1 MIIIK
6 TEPVAWSGKKL
17 LKYQAVAT
25 LCHGTRRIKNI
36 YGNPMPTKDAAL
48 EALHRECLILQEA
61 TNESLIEIKK
71 RQSNGV

>member
-6 TEPVAWSGKKL
+6 TEPVAWSGKKV

-36 YGNPMPTKDAAL
+36 YGNPMPTKEAAL

-61 TNESLIEIKK
+61 INESFTEIKR
-71 RQSNGV
+71 RQDNGV

>member
-6 TEPVAWSGKKL
+6 TEPVAWSGKKV

-61 TNESLIEIKK
+61 TTESIIEIKR
-71 RQSNGV
+71 RQNNGV

>member
-6 TEPVAWSGKKL
+6 TEPVAWSGKKV

-36 YGNPMPTKDAAL
+36 YGNPMPTKEAAL

-61 TNESLIEIKK
+61 TTDSLTEIKR
-71 RQSNGV
+71 RQNNGV

>member
-6 TEPVAWSGKKL
+6 TESVAWSGKKV

-61 TNESLIEIKK
+61 TNESLTEIKR
-71 RQSNGV
+71 RQDNGV

>member
-6 TEPVAWSGKKL
+6 TEPVAWSGKKV

-61 TNESLIEIKK
+61 TSESLTEIKR
-71 RQSNGV
+71 RQNNGV

>member
-6 TEPVAWSGKKL
+6 TEPVAWSGKKV

-61 TNESLIEIKK
+61 TSESLTEIKR
-71 RQSNGV
+71 RQDNGV

>member
-6 TEPVAWSGKKL
+6 TEPVAWSGKKI
-17 LKYQAVAT
+17 LKYQSVAT

-36 YGNPMPTKDAAL
+36 YGNPMPTKAAAL
-48 EALHRECLILQEA
+48 EALHRECMILHEA

-71 RQSNGV
+71 RQDNGV

>member
-6 TEPVAWSGKKL
+6 TEPVAWSGKKV

-61 TNESLIEIKK
+61 INESFTEIKR
-71 RQSNGV
+71 RQDNGV